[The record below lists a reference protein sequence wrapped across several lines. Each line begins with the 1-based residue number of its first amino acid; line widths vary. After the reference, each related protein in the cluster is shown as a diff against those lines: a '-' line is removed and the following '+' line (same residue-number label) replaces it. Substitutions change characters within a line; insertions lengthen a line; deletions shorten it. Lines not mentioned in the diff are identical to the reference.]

1 MQPQDSGCY
10 VVVSYH
16 KLYQHKLNNGH
27 TRKASQQPCKR
38 TARDTI
44 AQFLQTNNNNNNQD
58 QPDVQGDVSAS
69 SLAGASSQPKRPR
82 VDESL
87 VGKTVKVKYDEGT
100 AEERWWTG
108 VVVERVAEFSYLVF
122 FPNDREIS
130 EFNKEEIVVLEQ
142 GESKIGKSVKVPFA
156 TDDGEDELFDGIV
169 VKALNAS
176 KLQVFFSMI
185 IKLMM

>member
-1 MQPQDSGCY
+1 M
-10 VVVSYH
+10 
-16 KLYQHKLNNGH
+16 
-27 TRKASQQPCKR
+27 
-38 TARDTI
+38 
-44 AQFLQTNNNNNNQD
+44 
-58 QPDVQGDVSAS
+58 
-69 SLAGASSQPKRPR
+69 
-82 VDESL
+82 
-87 VGKTVKVKYDEGT
+87 TVKVKYDEGA